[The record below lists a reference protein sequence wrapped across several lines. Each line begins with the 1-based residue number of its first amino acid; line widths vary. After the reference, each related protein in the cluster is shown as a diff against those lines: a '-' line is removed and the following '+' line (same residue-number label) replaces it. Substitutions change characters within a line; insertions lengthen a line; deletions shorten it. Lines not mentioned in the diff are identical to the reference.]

1 MSIVVYN
8 VKIEG
13 DADELLNKLRQW
25 IDDRLIVG
33 QVGGQSFTVK
43 EIDRDVVKDINQSVD
58 GKLVSTIE
66 GVVEHDR
73 LRLSAELTTQNV
85 LGEYV
90 VRAFI
95 LLVGILL
102 ATATRNLL
110 YGVLVMI
117 GAVLV
122 IAMVNSSKRRR
133 IMNDLDVFIWMVNT
147 RCNVRLIR
155 R

>member
-1 MSIVVYN
+1 MSNVVYN
-8 VKIEG
+8 LKIEG

-43 EIDRDVVKDINQSVD
+43 EIDKDVVKDINQSVD

-66 GVVEHDR
+66 GLIENGS
-73 LRLSAELTTQNV
+73 LTLNAELTAQNV

-90 VRAFI
+90 VRAII
-95 LLVGILL
+95 LMMGILL
-102 ATATRNLL
+102 ATATQNLL

-117 GAVLV
+117 GAIFV
-122 IAMVNSSKRRR
+122 ITIVGGSKRRR
-133 IMNDLDVFIWMVNT
+133 IMNDLDVFVWMVNT
-147 RCNVRLIR
+147 RCNVKLVR
-155 R
+155 